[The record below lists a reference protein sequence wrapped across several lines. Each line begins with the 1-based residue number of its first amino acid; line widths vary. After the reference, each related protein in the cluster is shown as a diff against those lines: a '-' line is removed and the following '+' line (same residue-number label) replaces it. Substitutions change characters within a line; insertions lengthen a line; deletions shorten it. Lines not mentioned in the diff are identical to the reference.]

1 MNIYIE
7 IVVILALLSFFVV
20 WRLWYI
26 YTQWR
31 LKANYKPEL
40 NLSRRNQDATERTR
54 ENFGNIGGRE
64 LEVTKPTIVLPG
76 IERFGER
83 ELLQESDDRQDGEPI
98 RETRKNSNRIRK
110 FFGRRRNST
119 TN

>member
-40 NLSRRNQDATERTR
+40 NLSRRNKDATKGR
-54 ENFGNIGGRE
+54 ETFGINGGRE
-64 LEVTKPTIVLPG
+64 LEVTKPTIILPG
-76 IERFGER
+76 VERFGER

-98 RETRKNSNRIRK
+98 RETRKNSNRLRK